1 MVADDTALILALP
14 DETVESLLRKAEQ
27 AGVRRVQ
34 LLIPDDVPGLQQ
46 QAQFDRLR
54 TLALRGGLEL
64 TVISSD
70 PQTLRAARLSQIETM
85 QVRNAHV
92 VVPPQAPAVTPPVNP
107 YATRVL
113 NREETR
119 GGGASPMATDLS
131 ASDAAFLDALDDFD
145 AMPPPRSV
153 GPTAGD
159 EDLFASL
166 ESISAP
172 HDSRTPRRGATSSD
186 DDFLDALDSLSIDD
200 EEELRRPTPR
210 RTETPPAAPKRIRP
224 EDIELSDAE
233 KARAKQTGRVTM
245 APPPRPTR
253 AATEPQSRDAAPRSS
268 QLDAEFRQAAP
279 RRQNKLIPVTMI
291 IALLVII
298 LVAANQILGSKTT
311 VIVAPPARPELIE
324 PIKAMPIPLM
334 APGSGSTGTA
344 VLAEAIA
351 NDVVVSVSGQIAE
364 GTLSP
369 SGTARGSISLISMNP
384 QPITLPAGSEFV
396 AVKADGQEVP
406 FVSAG
411 DVVVPPATTSDQ
423 GNQVVTTKGTASIE
437 VVARSAGSA
446 SNVDANSV
454 RKIILPGGQTV
465 HVEVGALVVRHDPI
479 SGGSEEQVRIVK
491 DSDVQRLLADGLVK
505 LDEQARQQFLSLAS
519 TRKLQLEPTTMIP
532 RRADLE
538 QLQGFEYSVSP
549 SEGETVNPADP
560 TFVLSLTAHY
570 SALATPPGTPL
581 TDQIGKV
588 LTEQLRQATLLQPGD
603 CKAPVITSWMWDGTR
618 LTVSGQIGLN
628 TQDPACGPKLSA
640 SALQQVRD
648 AVRGKPQAE
657 AKAALQSLVQK
668 GLISSYS
675 LPNVDRLPSWD
686 FQLRIETR

>member
-1 MVADDTALILALP
+1 MAADDTALILALP
-14 DETVESLLRKAEQ
+14 DETAESLLRKAEQ

-46 QAQFDRLR
+46 QVQFERLR
-54 TLALRGGLEL
+54 ALALRSGLEL

-92 VVPPQAPAVTPPVNP
+92 VVPPQAPVVPPPVNP

-119 GGGASPMATDLS
+119 GDRARPMATDLS
-131 ASDAAFLDALDDFD
+131 ASDAAFLDALDDLD

-153 GPTAGD
+153 GPAAGD

-210 RTETPPAAPKRIRP
+210 RTETPPATPKRIRP

-233 KARAKQTGRVTM
+233 KARAKQAGRVTT

-253 AATEPQSRDAAPRSS
+253 AATEPQSRDAAPRRS

-279 RRQNKLIPVTMI
+279 RRQNKLIPAAFI

-298 LVAANQILGSKTT
+298 AIAANQILSAKTT
-311 VIVAPPARPELIE
+311 VIVSPPARPELIE
-324 PIKAMPIPLM
+324 PIKAMPIPLA

-351 NDVVVSVSGQIAE
+351 HDVVVSVSGQIAE
-364 GTLSP
+364 GTMSP

-384 QPITLPAGSEFV
+384 QPITLPAGSEFI

-446 SNVDANSV
+446 SNVDANSI
-454 RKIILPGGQTV
+454 RKIVLPGGQTF
-465 HVEVGALVVRHDPI
+465 HVEVGALVVRNDPI

-491 DSDVQRLLADGLVK
+491 DSDVQRLLGDGLVK
-505 LDEQARQQFLSLAS
+505 LDEQARQQFQSLANA
-519 TRKLQLEPTTMIP
+519 RKLQLEPTTMTP

-549 SEGETVNPADP
+549 SVGETVNPADP

-570 SALATPPGTPL
+570 SALATSPGTPL

-588 LTEQLRQATLLQPGD
+588 LTEQLRQANRLQPGD
-603 CKAPVITSWMWDGTR
+603 CKAPAITSWMWDGTR
-618 LTVSGQIGLN
+618 LTVSGQIGPN
-628 TQDPACGPKLSA
+628 TKDPACGPKLSD

-668 GLISSYS
+668 GLISNYS
-675 LPNVDRLPSWD
+675 LPSVDRLPGWD